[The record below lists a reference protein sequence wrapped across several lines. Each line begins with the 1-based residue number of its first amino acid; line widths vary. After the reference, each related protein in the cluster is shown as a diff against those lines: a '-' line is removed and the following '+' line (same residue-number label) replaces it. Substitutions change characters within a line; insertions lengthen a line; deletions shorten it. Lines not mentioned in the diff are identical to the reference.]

1 MFCVAV
7 FVANDALK
15 DFNEMICAQI
25 LARGSVSFF
34 MRKKFLLMIDLKFV
48 DILQTLR
55 LVRLDSKIRET
66 IVKSG
71 SRYNST
77 QEQMKGRMRKKLY
90 SQRPAEHSVK
100 VCWGGDDKETK
111 TRMYV
116 KIS

>member
-7 FVANDALK
+7 FVANDASK
-15 DFNEMICAQI
+15 DFSEKICAQI

-34 MRKKFLLMIDLKFV
+34 MRKKFLLMIALKFV

-66 IVKSG
+66 IVKHG

-77 QEQMKGRMRKKLY
+77 QDQVKGRM
-90 SQRPAEHSVK
+90 PA
-100 VCWGGDDKETK
+100 
-111 TRMYV
+111 
-116 KIS
+116 KIVLAAAH